1 MKIIK
6 DKLDTNGNK
15 IEAHGGG
22 MLFFNGY
29 YYYYGENRKDNIYV
43 SCYKSKDLKEWEF
56 AGNVITTETKQSSLN
71 GYILGLGTKEK
82 KVNLERPKVIYN
94 ESSKTFVMW
103 MHYENGVDYL
113 DASAA
118 VATSLFPTGPFTYH
132 GHFKPLGYM
141 SRDCT
146 LFIDNGKA
154 YFISASNDN
163 KDLHIYLL
171 GKDYLSI
178 DRLVNKLFVG
188 KLREAPSIFK
198 KDGMIYILTSYC
210 TGWFPNQCQYAY
222 SSSLEGEF
230 SELINIGD
238 EVTYKTQPTYILQVN
253 DKIIY
258 IGDQWGGD
266 NWDKIEEFD
275 YSKSN
280 YAYCYI
286 KVDGN
291 KLSFLY

>member
-56 AGNVITTETKQSSLN
+56 AGNVITTDTKQSSLN
-71 GYILGLGTKEK
+71 GYILGLGSKEK

-118 VATSLFPTGPFTYH
+118 VATSFSPTGPFTYH

-146 LFIDNGKA
+146 LFIDEGKA

-163 KDLHIYLL
+163 KDLHVYLL
-171 GKDYLSI
+171 SKDYLSI

-198 KDGMIYILTSYC
+198 KDGTIYILTSYC

-230 SELINIGD
+230 SSLINIGD
-238 EVTYKTQPTYILQVN
+238 EVTYKTQPTYILQVD

-266 NWDKIEEFD
+266 NWNKIEEFD

-286 KVDGN
+286 KVSGN
-291 KLSFLY
+291 KLSFLD

>member
-22 MLFFNGY
+22 MLYFDGY
-29 YYYYGENRKDNIYV
+29 YYYYGENRKDNVYV

-56 AGNVITTETKQSSLN
+56 AGHVITTDTKQSSVN
-71 GYILGLGTKEK
+71 GYILGLGSKEK

-94 ESSKTFVMW
+94 ESTKTFVMW

-113 DASAA
+113 DASASI
-118 VATSLFPTGPFTYH
+118 ATSSSPTGPFTYH

-146 LFIDNGKA
+146 LYIDEGKA

-163 KDLHIYLL
+163 KDLHVYLL
-171 GKDYLSI
+171 SKDYLSV
-178 DRLVNKLFVG
+178 DRLANKLFVG

-198 KDGMIYILTSYC
+198 KDGTIYILTSYC

-222 SSSLEGEF
+222 SSCLEGEF
-230 SELINIGD
+230 SELIDIGD

-253 DKIIY
+253 NKIIY

-266 NWDKIEEFD
+266 NWKKIEEFD
-275 YSKSN
+275 YCKSN

-291 KLSFLY
+291 KLSFLD